1 MTHSLGLCG
10 SATNPLIIKH
20 RVLHFPGLPLQKEFS
35 AASGWTTS
43 GAAVETGCM
52 IEKHVSR
59 CMHSQV
65 RYEVTSPDF
74 ISPEK
79 LLKQWKEL
87 LLGTLRP
94 SALGDPGQLLKDWGE
109 HSTSTAAVPDSVS
122 QSTAYTAK
130 TFLCALLPQMGR
142 VVFWVRG
149 SVAQDRTPPEE
160 LNGLYETENS
170 VVWLALCIGSFQSDG
185 CRVLS
190 TSLEQDSR
198 GTGAKRRQSLAQLE
212 WEQSSP
218 EARPLMASEGL
229 RNRPC
234 VGSNT
239 IVQENLCHQ

>member
-170 VVWLALCIGSFQSDG
+170 VVWLVLCIGSFQSDG

-190 TSLEQDSR
+190 TSLCRLNVQHSDMQVYKPLNTLYISVPSKLRACFSR
-198 GTGAKRRQSLAQLE
+198 ANPQKAGSEICGKKREIS
-212 WEQSSP
+212 
-218 EARPLMASEGL
+218 
-229 RNRPC
+229 
-234 VGSNT
+234 
-239 IVQENLCHQ
+239 